1 MASSGEIS
9 IEDAPATF
17 KSFVWRHFGYP
28 VVTINGD
35 RVTDKTRTIC
45 KHCKK
50 ISPYTSANTSTMHR
64 HLQNHHRSLLD
75 QHENPQN
82 RHRPP
87 RNHRKSLFK
96 PAAVAVKAEPSR
108 QTEPPQLPQL
118 TDRAAEITRDIGI
131 FIAADLTPFSVVENV
146 GFKRL
151 LNTLEPNYTIP
162 TRGHFSHTVV
172 PSLYKECKTR
182 VVQVLKDAES
192 VAMTTE
198 AWSFRGTLSY
208 VTVTAHAMSS
218 AWEMVNV
225 VLLTRPLFDS
235 RTGANMAEVLLEA
248 VSEWELKKPNRSIAI
263 VTDDV
268 DNTEV
273 AVRQSPTAA
282 AVLKFKQK
290 LLQLPCQALSTDV
303 RTRWNS
309 TLDMLSRYLEQQA
322 AIAGALSSP
331 DLGLNTQIDALDS
344 NDMRDTEDL
353 VRLLDPL
360 KTATTV
366 LCEEKSP
373 PVSLIV
379 PLKSMIEQSMT
390 PNHDDSTTVADTKR
404 AILSNISGTYSGDIY
419 NFLLECTALDP
430 RFRTLPLLDGNQ
442 REAIFLRVQK
452 KVKRLQT
459 QTLAAKKTQQKAE
472 EATPSHG
479 ENWDLKSESEL
490 TEPAS
495 KKTALE
501 DLLGDSFSPEPECSN
516 VSEQIRR
523 EIEHYRREASIPLSS
538 CPLRWWKENS
548 PQYPLLSPL
557 AKAYLS
563 IPVTSVPS
571 QRVFSAAGDIV
582 NAQRSQ
588 LLPEHL
594 DMLIFLNQNM
604 TV

>member
-198 AWSFRGTLSY
+198 AWSFR
-208 VTVTAHAMSS
+208 
-218 AWEMVNV
+218 
-225 VLLTRPLFDS
+225 
-235 RTGANMAEVLLEA
+235 GANMAEVLLEA